1 MYFISSTTLY
11 YFPWNVRFDRKSFH
25 GKRTIFSIPMY
36 AVEIHCV
43 LLAPTQPLY
52 CALFIPK
59 NFFAGKQ
66 AIDGETEKSTYK
78 PKSVHV
84 ENTCDR

>member
-1 MYFISSTTLY
+1 
-11 YFPWNVRFDRKSFH
+11 
-25 GKRTIFSIPMY
+25 MY